1 MNTMLRHDSYA
12 EQRGRH
18 LAAALMA
25 AALSF
30 VVHLATIYVVADWRL
45 DTLAA
50 TAARPELETKR
61 PPMRIERLPD
71 DPERA
76 LGNPERGA
84 AAAGADAGM
93 SVERIRDLARL
104 PDPAFITPPSL
115 SSETLAGTLVS
126 LQAPARQ
133 PLAFAWQP
141 RQQIVAVLDRRVRDD
156 LATLP
161 RRNIPR
167 IERVPKAP
175 DYLPAVDVT
184 RDRFGNAQALTPE
197 KERESEQGSVASRRL
212 SDEGVELALPAAAD
226 PVAAASRFG
235 EQSGEITEYAAFDN
249 RLTIGVEKF
258 TDNVRQRNYFRL
270 GIGRRADA
278 TLPVV
283 PKDIVFVQD
292 SSRSLAEERLYFC
305 RQALKAGLRTLRPE
319 DRFNIV
325 SFSDSARF
333 CFEGWSAVEPKA
345 LARASAFIDAMRSE
359 GETDVF
365 SSMRALL
372 DLPRDSARPMIAI
385 VVTDGRATAGL
396 TGSTGIIGEFTKL
409 NPAGFSVFTLGTHG
423 GANGYL
429 LDILSYSNRGSSAI
443 VTSGRWDIPKVIQSV
458 VAGVA
463 DPVLGDVAVDMDLA
477 SRADIHPRPP
487 GNLYAGSDLELY
499 GSCPAGVTNLV
510 LQVRGEGGTAK
521 CDVVFRIDLLR
532 AARGDATLRDQW
544 ARRRMH
550 TLVGA
555 YARQPT
561 AAGLAEMERHSR
573 AYRLPIPYRKE
584 IGAAPP

>member
-1 MNTMLRHDSYA
+1 MPIHDPFAEHRDRH
-12 EQRGRH
+12 
-18 LAAALMA
+18 MA
-25 AALSF
+25 AALVAAGLSF
-30 VVHLATIYVVADWRL
+30 LVHLATLYLVADWRL
-45 DTLAA
+45 DTYMVPEAREEVEP
-50 TAARPELETKR
+50 ARPPT
-61 PPMRIERLPD
+61 RIERLPR

-76 LGNPERGA
+76 LGNPERGDPE
-84 AAAGADAGM
+84 AGADSGLPA
-93 SVERIRDLARL
+93 ERVRDLARL
-104 PDPAFITPPSL
+104 PDPALITPPSL
-115 SSETLAGTLVS
+115 SRETLAGTLVS

-141 RQQIVAVLDRRVRDD
+141 RQQIVAVLDRRVQDE

-184 RDRFGNAQALTPE
+184 RDRFGNAQALAPDTGLTT
-197 KERESEQGSVASRRL
+197 EQGSVASRRV
-212 SDEGVELALPAAAD
+212 SDEGVDLVLPDAAD
-226 PVAAASRFG
+226 PAVAASRFG
-235 EQSGEITEYAAFDN
+235 ESPGQITDFAAVDN
-249 RLTIGVEKF
+249 RLTLGVESF
-258 TDNVRQRNYFRL
+258 TDSARQRSYFRVR
-270 GIGRRADA
+270 IGRRAGA

-305 RQALKAGLRTLRPE
+305 RQALQEGLKMLRPG
-319 DRFNIV
+319 DRFNVV

-333 CFEGWSAVEPKA
+333 CFENWSAVEPAA
-345 LARASAFIDAMRSE
+345 LARAAAFIGAMRSE

-365 SSMRALL
+365 ASMSALR
-372 DLPRDSARPMIAI
+372 DLPRDPARPMIAI
-385 VVTDGRATAGL
+385 VVTDGRATAGI

-409 NPAGFSVFTLGTHG
+409 NPAGFSVYTLGTHG

-429 LDILSYSNRGSSAI
+429 LDMLSYCNRGSSSV
-443 VTSGRWDIPKVIQSV
+443 VTSGRWDIPAGIQAII
-458 VAGVA
+458 AGVA
-463 DPVLGDVAVDMDLA
+463 EPVLGNVAVDVDLA
-477 SRADIHPRPP
+477 SQADIHPIPP
-487 GNLYAGSDLELY
+487 ANLYAGRALELH

-510 LQVRGEGGTAK
+510 LQVRGEGGAAK
-521 CDVVFRIDLLR
+521 CDVIFRLDLPR
-532 AARGDATLRDQW
+532 AARGDATLREQW

-550 TLVGA
+550 SLIGA
-555 YARQPT
+555 YARQPG
-561 AAGLAEMERHSR
+561 AAQFEAMERHSR